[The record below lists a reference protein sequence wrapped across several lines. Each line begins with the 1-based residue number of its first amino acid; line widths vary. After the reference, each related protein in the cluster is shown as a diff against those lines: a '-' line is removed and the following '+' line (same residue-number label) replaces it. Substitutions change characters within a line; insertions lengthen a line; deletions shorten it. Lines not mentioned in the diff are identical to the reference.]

1 MSVLF
6 VSTWKDA
13 GEPAVRKAFQ
23 VYQETGC
30 LLTACEQGL
39 VEVELDAR
47 FMAVGF
53 GSLPNADGEQELDAG
68 IMDGDSLG
76 IGSVCALRGIVPAI
90 SVARKVMEETP
101 YVMLAGDQARRFAE
115 RMGFSPRC
123 LHSPASLQR
132 YEEWRVEQGAPE
144 VAHQESGDT
153 VTLVGWE
160 SREGK
165 VRLVSACSTSGLA
178 WKLPGRVGDSPI
190 AGAGFYA
197 DSSAGAGG
205 ATGIGEDIWRFLLS
219 FRVVEAMRGGMSAQ
233 EACER
238 AISVMVERKPSARE
252 KCSAV
257 FGVSRAGDWGASATK
272 EGFVA
277 WVCQDGDIQAYKIPG
292 IEDWK
297 VGRTRIK

>member
-6 VSTWKDA
+6 VSTWQDA

-39 VEVELDAR
+39 VEVELDPR
-47 FMAVGF
+47 FMAVGL
-53 GSLPNADGEQELDAG
+53 GSLPNTDGEQELDAG
-68 IMDGDSLG
+68 IMDGDSLA
-76 IGSVCALRGIVPAI
+76 IGSVCALRGVVPAI

-101 YVMLAGDQARRFAE
+101 HVMLAGDQARRFAE

-123 LHSPASLQR
+123 LHSPESLRR
-132 YEEWRVEQGAPE
+132 YEAWRLEQSAPE
-144 VAHQESGDT
+144 VAHQEARDT

-160 SREGK
+160 RRGEK
-165 VRLVSACSTSGLA
+165 VRVVSACSTSGLA

-197 DSSAGAGG
+197 DSSAGASG
-205 ATGIGEDIWRFLLS
+205 ATGVGEDIWRFLLS
-219 FRVVEAMRGGMSAQ
+219 FRVVEAMREGAKAQ
-233 EACER
+233 EACEK
-238 AISVMVERKPSARE
+238 AISLMVTRKPSTQE

-257 FGVSRAGDWGASATK
+257 FGVSREGDWGASATK

-277 WVCQDGDIQAYKIPG
+277 WVCRDGKIEAHKIPG
-292 IEDWK
+292 IGALK
-297 VGRTRIK
+297 